1 MPLRLLRQHPV
12 RHIEVFSGISDE
24 LRVAWMIDSFH
35 ADDDVHQ
42 RIRVS
47 DQTLSQEELKKVA
60 ARMAQDRAV
69 EMIAVPQ

>member
-1 MPLRLLRQHPV
+1 
-12 RHIEVFSGISDE
+12 
-24 LRVAWMIDSFH
+24 MIDSFH